1 MTGWSNQRMTRGIL
15 AHSMD
20 FARFVNL
27 PSFPKLYRLIVN
39 LSLRIVCIA

>member
-1 MTGWSNQRMTRGIL
+1 MTRGIL